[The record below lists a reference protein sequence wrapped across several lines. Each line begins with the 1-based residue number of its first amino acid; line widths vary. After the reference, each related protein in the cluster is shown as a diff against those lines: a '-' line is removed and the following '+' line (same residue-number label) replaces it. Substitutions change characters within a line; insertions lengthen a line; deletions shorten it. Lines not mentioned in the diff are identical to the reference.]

1 MPDSRTIIRG
11 AVLGAGLITLVGV
24 SVLAGRLS
32 AREPAEAPQPR
43 TAAATQTPGQA
54 AGGHGEH
61 DAGGENPWLQKPDEA
76 VKPWTKSATYTDAA
90 GNRFTVHVKIETP
103 TTAGMGMCSLG
114 PNASWYSRTIVLSV
128 RNDGAKA
135 ANGPRISVEG
145 ERVGFPHGKYGCSW
159 TYPPDIDGEYP
170 PGDVKTFRGLV
181 KTDPKDQDV
190 AFVVRPDIDAE
201 KFLPKGE
208 FTEAQFDQAVAKAEA
223 AADAQTKEIIRIPA
237 AVISG

>member
-32 AREPAEAPQPR
+32 AREPAEAPRPQS
-43 TAAATQTPGQA
+43 AAATQTPGQA
-54 AGGHGEH
+54 TGGHDDH
-61 DAGGENPWLQKPDEA
+61 DAGGENPWLQKPDNP
-76 VKPWTKSATYTDAA
+76 VKPWSKSATYTDAA

-103 TTAGMGMCSLG
+103 TTAGMGMCSMG
-114 PNASWYSRTIVLSV
+114 PNAALYSRTIVLSV
-128 RNDGAKA
+128 RNDGTKA
-135 ANGPRISVEG
+135 VTGPQISVEDD
-145 ERVGFPHGKYGCSW
+145 RVGFPHGKYGCSW
-159 TYPPDIDGEYP
+159 TYPPDIDASYP

-190 AFVVRPDIDAE
+190 ALVVRPDISTE
-201 KFLPKGE
+201 KYLPKGD

-223 AADAQTKEIIRIPA
+223 AADAQAKEIIRIPA
-237 AVISG
+237 AVVSG